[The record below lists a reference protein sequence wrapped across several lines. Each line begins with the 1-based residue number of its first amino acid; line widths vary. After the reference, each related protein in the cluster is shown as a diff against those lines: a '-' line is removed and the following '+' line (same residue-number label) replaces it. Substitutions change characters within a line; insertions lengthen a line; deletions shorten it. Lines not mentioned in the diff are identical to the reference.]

1 MNNYKFSKKSL
12 EVLGTVEMEL
22 RVLMKEALKTSEID
36 FAVTEGY
43 RSLARQQELYRRGR
57 DGKGGKIVTYKDGE
71 RQRSKHQ
78 DRKAV
83 DVVPYVDGKY
93 DWNDIESYQKIVK
106 NILDTAYK
114 LKIKVR
120 SGSSWRI
127 ADWPHIELI

>member
-1 MNNYKFSKKSL
+1 MKEKFGNVKIKNEHWGMKYGFSKKSL

-22 RVLMKEALKTSEID
+22 RVLMKEALKTSMVD

-71 RQRSKHQ
+71 RSRSKHQ

-83 DVVPYVDGKY
+83 DIVPYVDGRY
-93 DWNDIESYQKIVK
+93 DWGDIKSYQYLVK
-106 NILDTAYK
+106 HILDTAYK
-114 LKIKVR
+114 LKIKNR
-120 SGSSWRI
+120 S
-127 ADWPHIELI
+127 